1 VGTGLLIGFLAAL
14 ATQQARAN
22 AGSARSIPAASTGGA
37 AGALP
42 RGFRWLS
49 VSSSSAGSTAG
60 FTMAVP
66 DAWQAYRQ
74 GLTTDVQPP
83 TGPMSLS
90 VSLAPFTAVTVRAE
104 ARVLQHR
111 ALAGAALGYRPGS
124 LRDFRLAGAPAASWT
139 FSVREPGIGQVSV
152 QDVVFS
158 LRTPAGRQS
167 YSLRMSAP
175 APDWAAGHAVLM
187 QALRTFR
194 AHR

>member
-1 VGTGLLIGFLAAL
+1 VVGAGLLIGFLAAHG
-14 ATQQARAN
+14 ARAS
-22 AGSARSIPAASTGGA
+22 AGSALNLPAAPAGGA
-37 AGALP
+37 AGVLP
-42 RGFRWLS
+42 HGFRWLS
-49 VSSSSAGSTAG
+49 VSSASAGSTAG

-83 TGPMSLS
+83 SGPMSLS
-90 VSLAPFTAVTVRAE
+90 VSLAPFAAATVRAE
-104 ARVLQHR
+104 AGLLQHR
-111 ALAGAALGYRPGS
+111 TLAGAVLGYRPGS
-124 LRDFRLAGAPAASWT
+124 LRNFRLAGAPAASWT

-152 QDVVFS
+152 QEVVFS

-175 APDWAAGHAVLM
+175 APDRAAGEAVLG